1 MYQGKDPTEVDQK
14 VGLSRRQHNETT
26 ECMPCFGQ
34 RGSDLLARA
43 FGGARQPSYDSAKT
57 RSRAHGLRRRSSRC
71 KTCTWNLCRDPKSLG
86 KRAAHHLHLL
96 LL

>member
-34 RGSDLLARA
+34 RGSDLLVALA
-43 FGGARQPSYDSAKT
+43 GYV
-57 RSRAHGLRRRSSRC
+57 
-71 KTCTWNLCRDPKSLG
+71 
-86 KRAAHHLHLL
+86 LL
-96 LL
+96 LPFDGPAEIRALAG